1 MHLSRSKF
9 HFDICSGKC
18 VYADFIGC
26 KSFLMTM
33 IETVYTVITW
43 LTLFYH
49 TDISSEICYH
59 IVKI

>member
-9 HFDICSGKC
+9 HFDICSGIC

-33 IETVYTVITW
+33 IETIYTVITW
-43 LTLFYH
+43 FKPYSITP
-49 TDISSEICYH
+49 ISLQRF
-59 IVKI
+59 V